1 MAYDKDPGKPDI
13 KEVVMQTTT
22 LFRKLLVIVL
32 ALWVGGFAMAAGQT
46 EPAATRSDVGFN
58 EIGFPIVDE
67 PITLSLFGI
76 RQANRP
82 QWEELSFFHAME
94 EKTNISFTYETP
106 IGTAYRERKSILF
119 ASGMIPDLFFGVD
132 FTEGDITQFSSQ
144 GALLPL
150 NDLLD
155 RYMVELQGHMES
167 NEEIRRAITTADGNI
182 YALPRIIEIPFDV
195 TEKTWI
201 RTEWLDTLG
210 LSMPTTLDEFY
221 DVLVAF
227 RDGDPNQDGQRDEI
241 PLTSAGIGRLR
252 HAMLAPFGILWLSG
266 FPMLDA
272 DAGGTLSYIPAMDE
286 FREYL
291 TFMNRLYREELLD
304 NNIFTNTDPELA
316 AIGREQRLGVYPHA
330 APFLYNEYDNN
341 ELYSALSPLA
351 RRAGEPRIWP
361 RHNGVQNGRAVLS
374 STNPHP
380 EATVRWLDYLYSVEG
395 SQLVDQGP
403 EGFSW
408 QWVDATRD
416 RWVQNSVESRAEG
429 TPGVAGMTPGIRLSY
444 WISRLDVPHALHLY
458 RETTANYVP
467 YWEFM
472 VPRMVLS
479 DADQRRVT
487 AILADMD
494 PYVEQIEAR
503 FITGEEPLTDARW
516 QAHLRVLEQMGIRDL
531 VRIYQQAYTAYHR

>member
-1 MAYDKDPGKPDI
+1 M
-13 KEVVMQTTT
+13 TTT
-22 LFRKLLVIVL
+22 ALFRKLLVITL
-32 ALWVGGFAMAAGQT
+32 AVMVAGFAMAAGKT
-46 EPAATRSDVGFN
+46 ERAAASSDVGFN
-58 EIGFPIVDE
+58 ESGFPIVDE

-76 RQANRP
+76 RGANRP
-82 QWEELSFFHAME
+82 QWDDLPFFDVMA

-119 ASGMIPDLFFGVD
+119 ASGTIPDLFFGVD

-144 GALLPL
+144 GALMPL
-150 NDLLD
+150 NDLVD
-155 RYMVELQGHMES
+155 RYMLELQTHMEA
-167 NEEIRRAITTADGNI
+167 NEEIRRAMTAADGNI
-182 YALPRIIEIPFDV
+182 YALPRINEIPFDL

-201 RTEWLDTLG
+201 RTEWLDNLG

-227 RDGDPNQDGQRDEI
+227 RDQDPNGNGERDEI
-241 PLTSAGIGRLR
+241 PLTSGSVARLR
-252 HAMLAPFGILWLSG
+252 HAMLAPFGILWLNG
-266 FPMLDA
+266 FPMISADA
-272 DAGGTLSYIPAMDE
+272 DGTVSYIPSMDG

-330 APFLYNEYDNN
+330 APFLYNEYDLN
-341 ELYSALSPLA
+341 ELYSALPPLA
-351 RRAGEPRIWP
+351 RRAGGPRIWP
-361 RHNGVQNGRAVLS
+361 RHNGVQNGRAVLG

-403 EGFSW
+403 EGLSW
-408 QWVDATRD
+408 QWVDETRD
-416 RWVQNSVESRAEG
+416 RWVQIAPGGMSNVESRAAA
-429 TPGVAGMTPGIRLSY
+429 TPGGQTAPPHIRLSY

-458 RETTANYVP
+458 RETTAGYVP

-503 FITGEEPLTDARW
+503 FISGEEPLTDARW

-531 VRIYQQAYTAYHR
+531 VAIYQQAYNAYFR